1 MSIKHHFVRLAEKI
15 HGRKCIR
22 CAHNRGGKCI
32 NPKEGAF
39 SRCWQ
44 SITRPGFEYSPS
56 VEGYN
61 IASAAAAALRA
72 GMEAGM
78 APGDLTEQE
87 KHELGK
93 IVESLQE
100 ASTTAQEAGLL
111 ESPAPAIP
119 RRDAYWDERAES
131 GLLGEE

>member
-15 HGRKCIR
+15 HGRKCSR
-22 CAHNRGGKCI
+22 CANHGGRSCWHPDGEMFAK
-32 NPKEGAF
+32 
-39 SRCWQ
+39 CWQ

-61 IASAAAAALRA
+61 NAAAAVA
-72 GMEAGM
+72 GLEAGM
-78 APGDLTEQE
+78 APGDLTEEERHQ
-87 KHELGK
+87 LGK

-111 ESPAPAIP
+111 KETPFGPVWE
-119 RRDAYWDERAES
+119 DKTDS
-131 GLLGEE
+131 GLLEEE